1 MEDFE
6 GDDEL
11 VTEDLATTIKQSV
24 ETVLG
29 AENLPFQPEKVNQ
42 WCQQIIDACLKD
54 LIKAD
59 KPFKY
64 VVTCIIMQKNGA
76 GL

>member
-11 VTEDLATTIKQSV
+11 VTEDLATTIKTSV
-24 ETVLG
+24 ELVLG

-42 WCQQIIDACLKD
+42 WC
-54 LIKAD
+54 
-59 KPFKY
+59 
-64 VVTCIIMQKNGA
+64 
-76 GL
+76 